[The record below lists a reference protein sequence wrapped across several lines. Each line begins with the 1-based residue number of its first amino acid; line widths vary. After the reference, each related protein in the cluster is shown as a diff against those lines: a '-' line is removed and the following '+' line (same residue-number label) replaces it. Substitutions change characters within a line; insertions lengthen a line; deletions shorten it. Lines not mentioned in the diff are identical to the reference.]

1 MHLPPL
7 TGQDIA
13 FAAGSGFVTLS
24 LAVSGGFVPLPKIP
38 ALASWLQWTS
48 PAKYTFQAL
57 AIAQFEGSRLEV
69 MLDEME
75 LRRPASIG
83 ANLLVLVGMYIMFT
97 VATAAVLARKQ
108 ETR

>member
-1 MHLPPL
+1 
-7 TGQDIA
+7 
-13 FAAGSGFVTLS
+13 
-24 LAVSGGFVPLPKIP
+24 VPLPKIP
-38 ALASWLQWTS
+38 ALASWLQWAS

-57 AIAQFEGSRLEV
+57 AIAQFEGGRLEV

-97 VATAAVLARKQ
+97 VATAAVLARKR